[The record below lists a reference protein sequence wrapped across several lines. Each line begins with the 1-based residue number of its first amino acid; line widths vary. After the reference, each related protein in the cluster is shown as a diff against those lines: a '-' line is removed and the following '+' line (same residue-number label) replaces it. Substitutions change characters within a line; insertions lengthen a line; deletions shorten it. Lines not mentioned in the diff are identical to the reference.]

1 MLQTNGNLMQ
11 KLFQKS
17 FYYKVKNKHILL
29 KEITFVKDIGLHDL
43 EEKHVL
49 YLVLYKW
56 LI

>member
-1 MLQTNGNLMQ
+1 MLQTNRSLMQ
-11 KLFQKS
+11 KLFQKN

-29 KEITFVKDIGLHDL
+29 KEITSVKDIGLHDL

-49 YLVLYKW
+49 YPVLYKW